1 MKIPTRPLLV
11 MHSDEHFLA
20 RIRAVAGKDYTFQE
34 LPDWPTMIETVREAP
49 ATALVVVD
57 PFSDPGP
64 RGISAGLNELM
75 LQFPSIPILA
85 ALVVNAGRSEDLV
98 RLGTQGIVEI
108 IAIGHDDTPEALR
121 RRFRNAQGRPLKAL
135 LEQVLPEQLPGRGRA
150 ILDAAAHTVSAGG
163 HARDLAASL
172 RLSRRT
178 LLRWTDRSALPAPR
192 RLLAWMRILLAAAL
206 LDDPGRT
213 VYSVAR
219 ACGYSSDSGLR
230 RVTMKFVS
238 ASPTEMRKR
247 GAFAA
252 ASKGFIRAMEKKAAM
267 GAERPTTEV
276 AGAMSPPRINEQ
288 PTVLRS

>member
-1 MKIPTRPLLV
+1 MKISARPLLV
-11 MHSDEHFLA
+11 MHSDQQFLA

-49 ATALVVVD
+49 ATALAVVD

-64 RGISAGLNELM
+64 RGIAAGLNELM

-85 ALVVNAGRSEDLV
+85 ALVVDAGRSEDLV
-98 RLGTQGIVEI
+98 RLGTHGVVEI
-108 IAIGHDDTPEALR
+108 IAIGHDDTPEGLR
-121 RRFRNAQGRPLKAL
+121 RRLRNAQGRPLKAL

-178 LLRWTDRSALPAPR
+178 LLRWTNRSALPAPR

-219 ACGYSSDSGLR
+219 ACGYASDSGLR
-230 RVTMKFVS
+230 RVTMKFVR
-238 ASPTEMRKR
+238 ASPTDMRKR
-247 GAFAA
+247 GAFAV
-252 ASKGFIRAMEKKAAM
+252 ASKGFIRAMEKYAAVS
-267 GAERPTTEV
+267 AEQATTELPSV
-276 AGAMSPPRINEQ
+276 MLPPPINEQ
-288 PTVLRS
+288 PAVLQS